1 MTMTAMHLQDFSSR
15 EALAGALAW
24 WREAGVDCTFA
35 DEPTDWLA
43 QAETAEAAPVAA
55 KVEPAAK
62 PPPPRTAIQRA
73 LAPAGENDAPIGGTA
88 AQYPADLEAFREFW
102 LTEPGLDER
111 GPAGRV
117 APRGAAGA
125 KLMLLVAQ
133 PDPEDGERLL
143 SGAQGRLLA
152 AILRAMGLAEDETY
166 VASALPRPAPLP
178 DWNGLAARG
187 LGALARH
194 HITLAAPQ
202 RLMVFGRG
210 LAPLLADGGELPPVL
225 QLADRSVPLMLA
237 PRLDR
242 LARMPGHRK
251 QFWINWL
258 EWSAHA

>member
-1 MTMTAMHLQDFSSR
+1 MIMTAAQLQDFSSR

-43 QAETAEAAPVAA
+43 QAEAVEAVTAPKAEPVAKA
-55 KVEPAAK
+55 
-62 PPPPRTAIQRA
+62 PPQRSAIQRA
-73 LAPAGENDAPIGGTA
+73 LESESASAVRVGGA
-88 AQYPADLEAFREFW
+88 SANYPADLENFRQFW

-133 PDPEDGERLL
+133 PDPEDDERLL
-143 SGAQGRLLA
+143 SGPQGRLLA
-152 AILRAMGLAEDETY
+152 AVLRAMGLAEGETY
-166 VASALPRPAPLP
+166 LASALPRPAPLP
-178 DWNGLAARG
+178 DWTGLAARG
-187 LGALARH
+187 LRDLTRH
-194 HITLAAPQ
+194 HIDLAAPQ

-210 LAPLLADGGELPPVL
+210 LAPLLAEDGEPPTAL
-225 QLADRSVPLMLA
+225 QLGERSVPLMLA

-251 QFWINWL
+251 QFWTNWL

>member
-24 WREAGVDCTFA
+24 WREAGVDCDFA
-35 DEPTDWLA
+35 DEPCDWLA
-43 QAETAEAAPVAA
+43 ESETVEAVAAPT
-55 KVEPAAK
+55 VEPVAK

-73 LAPAGENDAPIGGTA
+73 LASESENGARVGGA
-88 AQYPADLEAFREFW
+88 AANYPADLETFREFW

-111 GPAGRV
+111 GAAARV

-133 PDPEDGERLL
+133 PDPEDTERLL
-143 SGAQGRLLA
+143 SGPQGRMLA
-152 AILRAMGLAEDETY
+152 AILRAMGLAEGETY
-166 VASALPRPAPLP
+166 LASALPRPAPLP

-187 LGALARH
+187 LGDLTRH
-194 HITLAAPQ
+194 HIALAAPQ

-210 LAPLLADGGELPPVL
+210 LAPLLADGGESSPVL
-225 QLADRSVPLMLA
+225 KLGDRSIPLMLA

-251 QFWINWL
+251 QFWTNWL